1 MNTFACVD
9 IGGTAIK
16 YGILRADGTIVE
28 KAETPTQAHLGGVAL
43 AGKVK
48 GLVEALIKKDPA
60 IAGVAISSA
69 GVVDSEKGCI
79 IHASDAIPGYIGVDY
94 KEVVERPLGLPVEV
108 ENDVNCAGLA
118 EAKSGAG
125 QGASSMLMLTI
136 GTGIGG
142 CFIENGQLLNGSCFS
157 ACEVGYIPIDGVP
170 FQDAGAT
177 MALVRDVANRKGEP
191 EEEWNGK
198 RIFALADAG
207 DADCVAAIDTMC
219 EVLGQGMA
227 MISFVLNPEKIVLGG
242 GIMAQGEKMRD
253 RLERVFA
260 AHTIPLIAKNTKIA
274 FAGHANDAGMQGALV
289 HFLNKHPEL
298 GGENHG

>member
-142 CFIENGQLLNGSCFS
+142 CFIENGQLLKLVFFGVRGRVHPDRRRAVSGCGRDDGAGSGC
-157 ACEVGYIPIDGVP
+157 
-170 FQDAGAT
+170 
-177 MALVRDVANRKGEP
+177 GES
-191 EEEWNGK
+191 E
-198 RIFALADAG
+198 RR
-207 DADCVAAIDTMC
+207 T
-219 EVLGQGMA
+219 
-227 MISFVLNPEKIVLGG
+227 GG
-242 GIMAQGEKMRD
+242 RM
-253 RLERVFA
+253 ER
-260 AHTIPLIAKNTKIA
+260 
-274 FAGHANDAGMQGALV
+274 
-289 HFLNKHPEL
+289 
-298 GGENHG
+298 